1 MKGIEK
7 RDESEYWWDAQSIIN
22 QSILHSSSNA
32 PITGVTVDLPLFRI
46 GIWYNLVRR
55 RSIRILME
63 QHRRIATLFSVS
75 TKLSLKIQQQTSS
88 QITLRIWSSKSV
100 LQRQYAPR
108 FQRQQ
113 NLAERCKISSPFFKR
128 NLMIS
133 LNVIRCGEEVFGNQE
148 IIVLYQ
154 GKVPRTYD
162 FNTMYTWKR
171 GWVKVLMRCTV
182 DLPDFEFN
190 RTYYLF
196 YTLSLYMYI

>member
-55 RSIRILME
+55 RSIRILMV

-88 QITLRIWSSKSV
+88 QITLLIWSSKSV

-108 FQRQQ
+108 FHNYR
-113 NLAERCKISSPFFKR
+113 SHWS
-128 NLMIS
+128 
-133 LNVIRCGEEVFGNQE
+133 IRCGEEVFGNQE